1 MKKHRKKQTEI
12 HVDLTALAE
21 ALQQSDELLEQFMKE
36 CPFDLNGLTVA
47 ELRLVGNYLLAN
59 ANKVPN
65 IYGI

>member
-1 MKKHRKKQTEI
+1 MAKQHKKQTEI
-12 HVDLTALAE
+12 HVDLSALAE
-21 ALQQSDELLEQFMKE
+21 ALQQSDQLLQQFMDE

-47 ELRLVGNYLLAN
+47 ELRLVGDYLLAN